1 VHPSQDSGAGCGRQW
16 ETGED
21 LNLPRLEPAC
31 RLRHGA
37 GGGIA
42 RGALIRMSPCSPIR
56 ASRRCRT
63 ASRGLHSPPLLLR
76 AVMESEVGDRR
87 SVLRRRKVAKIFAH
101 YFSARTDGSV
111 GPAPGTMWPLQAP
124 GAAAARTRMR
134 VAPAVLR
141 PAPARSAVRFDLR
154 TAPAARPPIPACS
167 RCAPGGRIQL
177 QKDRV
182 RAPGM
187 MSQVR
192 QNFRQ
197 IAPEDIPGAARCA
210 SGRFG
215 HVPRGARR
223 LPGRVLDVPKAS
235 CRFIRRLP

>member
-37 GGGIA
+37 GGRDRSGRFDSRVPMLTHSGFPSMSHRFPRAPFAAFAVASGDGI
-42 RGALIRMSPCSPIR
+42 G
-56 ASRRCRT
+56 SRR
-63 ASRGLHSPPLLLR
+63 
-76 AVMESEVGDRR
+76 SEVGAQKAKGREN
-87 SVLRRRKVAKIFAH
+87 LRALFLC
-101 YFSARTDGSV
+101 TNDGSV
-111 GPAPGTMWPLQAP
+111 GPAPGTTWPLQAP

-154 TAPAARPPIPACS
+154 TAPAARPPISACS

-177 QKDRV
+177 QKNRV

-235 CRFIRRLP
+235 CRFIRRIP